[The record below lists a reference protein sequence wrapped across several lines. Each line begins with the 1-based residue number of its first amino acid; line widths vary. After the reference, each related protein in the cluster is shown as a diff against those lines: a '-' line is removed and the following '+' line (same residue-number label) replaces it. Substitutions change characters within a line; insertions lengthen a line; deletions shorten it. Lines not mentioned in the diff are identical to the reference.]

1 MAITGSQLG
10 RVLTAWATTVS
21 RDPVSTRVT
30 MNETCGC
37 VLVSNAAVGWP
48 ENAAARGRGPAGL
61 VVRRSACNDRSRG
74 LASWTSLPCSAGRRW
89 IWLEY
94 WEAGRVDVGR
104 VGFAVLPV
112 AAAAGFGGL
121 ASRKAPA
128 VYQRLRKPPW
138 APPASAFGPVWSTLY
153 VAIAVA
159 GWRVYA
165 TASPM
170 TRRLQLTQ
178 LTFNGAWPAAFFGI
192 RDKRA
197 SLVIIA
203 ALDLSLGLEIARLLR
218 EDRGAA
224 GLLMPYL
231 AWCGFATVLNTAV
244 SEPEA
249 NHSE

>member
-1 MAITGSQLG
+1 M
-10 RVLTAWATTVS
+10 
-21 RDPVSTRVT
+21 
-30 MNETCGC
+30 
-37 VLVSNAAVGWP
+37 
-48 ENAAARGRGPAGL
+48 
-61 VVRRSACNDRSRG
+61 
-74 LASWTSLPCSAGRRW
+74 
-89 IWLEY
+89 
-94 WEAGRVDVGR
+94 DVGR

-128 VYQRLRKPPW
+128 VYQRLSKPPW

-159 GWRVYA
+159 GWRIYT

-170 TRRLQLTQ
+170 TRRLHLTQ
-178 LTFNGAWPAAFFGI
+178 LALNGAWPAAFFGI

-203 ALDLSLGLEIARLLR
+203 SLDLSLGLEVARLR
-218 EDRGAA
+218 QEDRRAA
-224 GLLMPYL
+224 GLLVPYL
-231 AWCGFATVLNTAV
+231 AWCGFATALNTAV

-249 NHSE
+249 NHSK